1 MFNTSSGQRI
11 RYVKEASGAK
21 STTQSFKYKS
31 KECDLSA
38 NDSTSS
44 AHLKPLIQVKQSYNQ
59 HFATA
64 LPLRKLAS
72 PQKQAPVDGR
82 IVERTYSSVR
92 TSNYVKRSSVAPE
105 KRVENKSV
113 IYEKRSIKMP
123 ICPPPSTNVIEEKLE
138 DDQMQGQGSEMQ
150 SQKRRKSITFFE
162 LTANPNQS
170 QDNEEILDIM
180 SKYSEKELKQVQN
193 LRVIINGQFDEREIY
208 VDISSIPYEWK
219 LEQIAQQLNEIYK
232 SQFNQSLRNPAIS
245 VLIGKIQTKKLSKDM
260 KKYELVLM
268 SLKGQL
274 KESLIV
280 LEDNS

>member
-138 DDQMQGQGSEMQ
+138 DDQIQGQGSEMQ

-162 LTANPNQS
+162 LTANTNQQ
-170 QDNEEILDIM
+170 QDNEEIVEMM

-193 LRVIINGQFDEREIY
+193 IRVIINGQFDEREIH

-232 SQFNQSLRNPAIS
+232 QQFNQSLRNPAIS

-280 LEDNS
+280 LEDSY